1 MTWVHLTNISGNRK
15 VGPIKVT
22 TTEKS
27 SCPSECSIADECY
40 ASGGP
45 LAIHWNKVG
54 EGQRGDNWDGF
65 VNRVKR
71 FRKNELWRH
80 NQAGDLPPNADGKLD
95 ADKCEAL
102 ADAASHTDGW
112 TYTHYNP
119 TDAHNNAVI
128 KGMNEVG
135 GLVVNLSADTM
146 EQADTYHE
154 LGIAPVTVILSE
166 DAPNMGNKT
175 PNGLPIVVCPA
186 QTQEDMSCNIC
197 ELCQKRDRKSI
208 VGFKAHGSRRKKLT
222 AKLNNEGQRIL

>member
-22 TTEKS
+22 TSEKS
-27 SCPSECSIADECY
+27 SCPSECGIADECY

-80 NQAGDLPPNADGKLD
+80 NQAGDLPQDENGKLD

-119 TDAHNNAVI
+119 MDKHNFEVI
-128 KGMNEVG
+128 QNMNSVG

-146 EQADTYHE
+146 EQADTYSR
-154 LGIAPVTVILSE
+154 LGIAPVTVVLPE

-175 PNGLPIVVCPA
+175 PEGLPIVVCPA
-186 QTQEDMSCNIC
+186 QTQEDMACNIC

-222 AKLNNEGQRIL
+222 EKLVEQNI

>member
-22 TTEKS
+22 TSEKS
-27 SCPSECSIADECY
+27 SCPSECGIADECY

-80 NQAGDLPPNADGKLD
+80 NQAGDLPQDENGKLD

-119 TDAHNNAVI
+119 MDKHNFEVI
-128 KGMNEVG
+128 QNMNSVG

-146 EQADTYHE
+146 EQADTYSR
-154 LGIAPVTVILSE
+154 LGIAPVTVVLPE

-175 PNGLPIVVCPA
+175 PEGLPIVVCPA

-222 AKLNNEGQRIL
+222 EKLVEQNI

>member
-1 MTWVHLTNISGNRK
+1 MTWVHLTNVSGNRK

-22 TTEKS
+22 TSEKS
-27 SCPSECSIADECY
+27 SCPSECGIKAECY
-40 ASGGP
+40 AGGGP

-80 NQAGDLPPNADGKLD
+80 NQAGDLPQDENGKLD
-95 ADKCEAL
+95 ADKCESL

-119 TDAHNNAVI
+119 MDKHNFEVI
-128 KGMNEVG
+128 QKMNSVG

-146 EQADTYHE
+146 EQADTYSR
-154 LGIAPVTVILSE
+154 LGIAPVTVVLPE

-175 PNGLPIVVCPA
+175 PEGLPIVVCPA

-222 AKLNNEGQRIL
+222 AKLNDEG